1 METNS
6 PLEYVSTRVVFSIS
20 ATTVRE
26 IEASDWSSDKQPVKL
41 EKTSKSKTH
50 KHLLCPMQYPVL
62 IAYKTAT
69 NRLHRLIPNKEHLKQ
84 NQT

>member
-1 METNS
+1 
-6 PLEYVSTRVVFSIS
+6 
-20 ATTVRE
+20 
-26 IEASDWSSDKQPVKL
+26 
-41 EKTSKSKTH
+41 
-50 KHLLCPMQYPVL
+50 VL